1 MPAEYKRSTKKK
13 LTMEQLQDITLPV
26 SLELGHKLMRV
37 KELLELT
44 PGRIVKLDRL
54 AGEPVDLVINGK
66 TIAKGRGG
74 RHRREFRRPHRDPAV
89 PGRTPEAALKPRI
102 LSILKPR

>member
-1 MPAEYKRSTKKK
+1 MPVEYKRSAKKK

-37 KELLELT
+37 KELLDLV

-54 AGEPVDLVINGK
+54 AGEAVDLVINGK
-66 TIAKGRGG
+66 TIAKG
-74 RHRREFRRPHRDPAV
+74 EVAV
-89 PGRTPEAALKPRI
+89 TDENFAVRIVTLLSPEERLK
-102 LSILKPR
+102 LL